1 MATDTLDAFRRSNYE
16 IAEAIAPT
24 WECRREDVENRLE
37 GGEQCPGIS
46 LNARSRMG

>member
-1 MATDTLDAFRRSNYE
+1 MATDTLDAFRRSNYDSRRRSRE
-16 IAEAIAPT
+16 R
-24 WECRREDVENRLE
+24 RREDVENRLE